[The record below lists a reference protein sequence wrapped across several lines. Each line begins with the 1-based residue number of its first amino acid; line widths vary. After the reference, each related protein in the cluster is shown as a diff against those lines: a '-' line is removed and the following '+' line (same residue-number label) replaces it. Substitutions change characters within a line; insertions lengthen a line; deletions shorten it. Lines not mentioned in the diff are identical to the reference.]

1 MEWDE
6 PREPNEARETRET
19 NDEDVALVAEQVRAG
34 TNQES
39 IVAMLEDRGVERMQA
54 RALVDTIY
62 PQLARVA
69 ERERY
74 TGSALG
80 PGIAGGLV
88 TAIVGGFLW
97 GLIVILSGYEIGI
110 AAWGIGFLAGF
121 GVVRFAGGAKGTPLQ
136 IVAVLSSLLGIVIGK
151 YISYAYFFKR
161 AVEDRFDVDISY
173 LDSEIFRAFREN
185 LGDVFGG
192 FDLIWAGFA
201 VATAWQMTRPSGSCL
216 GVGLDY
222 EREGRED
229 RAGVEGGTDAR
240 AVPRAAGKGD

>member
-1 MEWDE
+1 MGWDE

-19 NDEDVALVAEQVRAG
+19 SDEDVALVADQVRAG
-34 TNQES
+34 TDQES
-39 IVAMLEDRGVERMQA
+39 IVAMLEDRRVERMQA
-54 RALVDTIY
+54 RALVDTVY

-69 ERERY
+69 EQERY

-80 PGIAGGLV
+80 PGIAGGLLA
-88 TAIVGGFLW
+88 AIVGGFLW
-97 GLIVILSGYEIGI
+97 GLMVILTEYEIGI

-151 YISYAYFFKR
+151 YISYAYFFKQ

-192 FDLIWAGFA
+192 FDLIWAGF
-201 VATAWQMTRPSGSCL
+201 VIATAWQMARPSGFMSRGRL
-216 GVGLDY
+216 GI
-222 EREGRED
+222 
-229 RAGVEGGTDAR
+229 
-240 AVPRAAGKGD
+240 